1 MERILEA
8 GVRSEGRGGGV
19 DGANWQPPDRHSLF
33 YLPDAHPPQ
42 MSSLELL
49 GSCNRACH
57 RCRCLFYRPGNQAQR
72 GDLGEIS
79 TGGKPGF
86 EPPAATL
93 LGLFPRHQV
102 GRRKPA
108 CASVAADIP

>member
-8 GVRSEGRGGGV
+8 GVRSEGRAVGGRV
-19 DGANWQPPDRHSLF
+19 DGANWQPPARHSLF

-72 GDLGEIS
+72 GGLGEIS
-79 TGGKPGF
+79 AGGKPGF
-86 EPPAATL
+86 EPPRSHPPGSVLQAP
-93 LGLFPRHQV
+93 G
-102 GRRKPA
+102 GEEE
-108 CASVAADIP
+108 ASLCFCGC